1 MRMPILIVAMLLFHS
16 RCFCSPLGMPIHWH
30 PIESHFINQQ
40 THTIRKTSSNKLMF
54 HGFFLCIAAWM
65 VWVSSILLLFSHF
78 DFSQS
83 FGVEQETI
91 KWERER
97 EWVWREKKILNRK
110 LWENENRENFGKPI
124 VKFPCEC
131 FIVDNQQ
138 ILISKMKRNTYLVNV
153 SMCIWHL
160 FGYFMD
166 EDSDCYSISA
176 ASNANKI
183 SSKS

>member
-1 MRMPILIVAMLLFHS
+1 MVSFFALLPEWF
-16 RCFCSPLGMPIHWH
+16 
-30 PIESHFINQQ
+30 E
-40 THTIRKTSSNKLMF
+40 
-54 HGFFLCIAAWM
+54 
-65 VWVSSILLLFSHF
+65 
-78 DFSQS
+78 
-83 FGVEQETI
+83 FGVFCCYFLTLI
-91 KWERER
+91 FRNR
-97 EWVWREKKILNRK
+97 LVSNRK
-110 LWENENRENFGKPI
+110 PSSERVSAKRKKNLEQKIVREEENENRENFGKPI

-131 FIVDNQQ
+131 FIADNQQ

-183 SSKS
+183 SSKSQLDGEYRKKEGQRKELRSLCLCLSPSLSYHQLSI